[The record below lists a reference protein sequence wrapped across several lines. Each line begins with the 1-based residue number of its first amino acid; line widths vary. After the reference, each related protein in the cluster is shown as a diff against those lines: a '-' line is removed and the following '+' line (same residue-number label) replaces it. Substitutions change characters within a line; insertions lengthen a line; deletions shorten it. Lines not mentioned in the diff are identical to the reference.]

1 MNNPQ
6 MSFLPPPTLEEKIE
20 AQQLEIKELK
30 RKLDHY
36 RRSMYAN
43 FGEVEKKIEGL
54 EGIIDDLVKSL
65 QEISR
70 G

>member
-6 MSFLPPPTLEEKIE
+6 MSFLPPPTAEEKIE
-20 AQQLEIKELK
+20 TQQLEIKELK

-54 EGIIDDLVKSL
+54 EGIIDDLVEAIQKV
-65 QEISR
+65 SR
-70 G
+70 D